1 MKKKVLALLL
11 AAAMTCSLAGCGGSS
26 GNGESASGDM
36 ASDEAGEEQ
45 DEASEESS
53 GTENEAGAETAE
65 GSGKEQD
72 FSGITLTIMSTN
84 ENTFDGIDAVI
95 AAAEEKFGFT
105 VEYDITGSGGEDYN
119 NLVRSRLA
127 SGDMDDM
134 IIYNSGALFK
144 QLNPK
149 EYFMDFSG
157 NPAIMDRLDES
168 FAEVVSVDGATYGV
182 PYSSS
187 NAGGIL
193 YNKATYK
200 ELGLEIP
207 HTWDD
212 FLANCKAV
220 QEAGQTPIMCAF
232 GDGWPGIVTQFGDY
246 YNVHAENPNFAQELD
261 AGTTKWATTPAGI
274 KSYQKV
280 IDVAPYCNEDYMSTG
295 YADACDR
302 FAQGEGVHWIILT
315 NVLSNLYSLYGN
327 EVTDN
332 IGVFGIPGDDPDN
345 HGLTVWMPSAIYAN
359 KDTEHEEAVRAFIEF
374 YVSEEALDLYSSKVL
389 PDGPYCIKGYEIP
402 DNAFPAVRE
411 DMQSYFD
418 AGKTWS
424 ALEFSSSLEAADS
437 IGVLQ
442 QLALGEITAEEGAA
456 AIDKSLESYAI
467 QLGLE
472 WN

>member
-11 AAAMTCSLAGCGGSS
+11 SAAMTCSLAGCGGSS
-26 GNGESASGDM
+26 GGSESTPADAASGEAGA
-36 ASDEAGEEQ
+36 ASDEADAGE
-45 DEASEESS
+45 DEGAD
-53 GTENEAGAETAE
+53 TAETSDSDK
-65 GSGKEQD
+65 GQD

-84 ENTFDGIDAVI
+84 ENTFDGIDAVV
-95 AAAEEKFGFT
+95 AAAEEKYGFT

-134 IIYNSGALFK
+134 MIYNSGALFK

-149 EYFMDFSG
+149 EYFIDFSD
-157 NPAIMDRLDES
+157 NAAIMDRLDEA
-168 FAEVVSVDGATYGV
+168 FTEVVSVDGATYGI

-187 NAGGIL
+187 NAGCIL
-193 YNKATYK
+193 YNKAAYK

-212 FLANCKAV
+212 FLANCQAA
-220 QEAGQTPIMCAF
+220 QDAGQTPIMCAF

-261 AGTTKWATTPAGI
+261 AGTTKWASTPAGVE
-274 KSYQKV
+274 SYQKV
-280 IDVAPYCNEDYMSTG
+280 ADIAPYCNEDYMSTG

-315 NVLSNLYSLYGN
+315 SVLSNLYSLYGE

-332 IGVFGIPGDDPDN
+332 IGAFGIPGDDPAN

-359 KDTEHEEAVRAFIEF
+359 KDTEHADAVQAFMEF
-374 YVSEEALDLYSSKVL
+374 YVSEEALNLYSEKVL

-411 DMQSYFD
+411 DMQAYFD
-418 AGKTWS
+418 AGKTWP
-424 ALEFSSSLEAADS
+424 ALEFSSSLEAADC

-442 QLALGEITAEEGAA
+442 QLALGEVTAQEGAA

-467 QLGLE
+467 QLGLD
-472 WN
+472 WD